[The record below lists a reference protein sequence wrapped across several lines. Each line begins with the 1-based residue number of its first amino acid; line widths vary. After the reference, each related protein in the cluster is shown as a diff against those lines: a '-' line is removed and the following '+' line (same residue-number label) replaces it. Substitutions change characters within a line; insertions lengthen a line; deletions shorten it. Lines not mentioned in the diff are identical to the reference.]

1 MNRAELKGK
10 ILQVM
15 NEKLGLQGV
24 TELDELMRLNNDL
37 RIDSIMLVQL
47 IVYIE
52 VELQLEIPEDEVD
65 PRVFQTVGSLLDF
78 LETLQPTSGTSIQ

>member
-1 MNRAELKGK
+1 MNRAELKEK

-15 NEKLGLQGV
+15 KEKLGLQGV

-78 LETLQPTSGTSIQ
+78 LETLQPAGGTSIQ